1 MLKNKL
7 RIKNALLS
15 ENTESG
21 ALTATLIALILAV
34 NVIIYVIVSAFGLY
48 FTSDP
53 KDEMVLTGNTD
64 ALFEE
69 AIDEGKKVK
78 ISFCYPTKEEL
89 EAHSTGA
96 FVHKTAEEYAKRYP
110 DFIEIEYINIIT
122 RQNHKGEDVDLKK
135 YQTDMQGNETSILR
149 SSVIFSCAN
158 NYKVVTDTFSSDG
171 FSDFYTLDGSGNATS
186 YNGEAYMAAMINW
199 VTVSEH
205 PTVYF
210 TMGHSERM
218 DSSFISLLVSAG
230 YYVDTVN
237 LKEEEVPED
246 AALLIVSNPQTD
258 FEKFEKSSASTTLFA
273 EIERLENYIR
283 RGGNIYVALDP
294 YVKELPTFEAFLAD
308 KGMVLSKTESVRN
321 MVKDSSNAI
330 TTDGF
335 TLVTEYADNE
345 IAQKIGDKVE
355 SYSDGSVIVREAAEI
370 KLSKNAKPIL
380 VTSSSSVTEA
390 GGKQIDDSGN
400 YTVAAYTELS
410 GDGKKVA
417 SLFLVSSI
425 YVSVSDSLVTNG
437 YSNKDFL
444 YSLFENLFEKKGMPY
459 GCNVVRTNTSL
470 LENLTMGT
478 ARIYTALILAVPAAL
493 AVIGAVVVVKRK
505 NR

>member
-1 MLKNKL
+1 MLKNKM
-7 RIKNALLS
+7 RFKKALFS

-21 ALTATLIALILAV
+21 ALTATIIAAILAI
-34 NVIIYVIVSAFGLY
+34 NVIIYVIVSTFSLY
-48 FTSDP
+48 FTSSS
-53 KDEMVLTGNTD
+53 KDMIVLSGNTD
-64 ALFEE
+64 YLFEE

-122 RQNHKGEDVDLKK
+122 RQNHKGEDVDLKA

-149 SSVIFSCAN
+149 SSVIFSSAN

-186 YNGEAYMAAMINW
+186 YNGEAYMASMIRW

-205 PTVYF
+205 PTAYF

-218 DSSFISLLVSAG
+218 DSSFVNLLVSAG

-237 LKEEEVPED
+237 LKEEEVPDD
-246 AALLIVSNPQTD
+246 AALLIVSNPQSD
-258 FEKFEKSSASTTLFA
+258 FEKSSGTTASLFA
-273 EIERLENYIR
+273 EIERLENYIK

-294 YVKELPTFEAFLAD
+294 YVKELPVFEEFLAD
-308 KGMVLSKTESVRN
+308 KGIAFSETEGARN
-321 MVKDSSNAI
+321 IVKDSNNAI

-345 IAQKIGDKVE
+345 IARKVGDKVE
-355 SYSDGSVIVREAAEI
+355 SFSDGSVIVREAAALE
-370 KLSKNAKPIL
+370 LSKDAKPLL
-380 VTSSSSVTEA
+380 VTTPSSVTEA
-390 GGKQIDDSGN
+390 GGNQIDNSGN
-400 YTVAAYTELS
+400 YTVAAYTKLA

-417 SLFLVSSI
+417 SLFVVSSI
-425 YVSVSDSLVTNG
+425 YASVSDALVTNG

-444 YSLFENLFEKKGMPY
+444 YSLFENLFGKKGMPY
-459 GCNVVRTNTSL
+459 GCSVVRADTSI

-493 AVIGAVVVVKRK
+493 AIIGAVVVVKRK